1 MPFPVDTWVVE
12 ASLTGKISALAY
24 LDSVLSQEILSI
36 IVKDFENNIGEIMP
50 LQDLAPLF
58 KYFKGLV
65 TTKMSFEAGTLAIM
79 MQSDEHANP

>member
-1 MPFPVDTWVVE
+1 MGEDV
-12 ASLTGKISALAY
+12 
-24 LDSVLSQEILSI
+24 
-36 IVKDFENNIGEIMP
+36 ENNIGEIMP

>member
-50 LQDLAPLF
+50 LQ
-58 KYFKGLV
+58 
-65 TTKMSFEAGTLAIM
+65 E
-79 MQSDEHANP
+79 